1 MTQEEFREKLARL
14 VYKFVNN
21 NEDEDFEECV
31 DLEYEFDFMNNK
43 IDLNGTIVFSYSS
56 TKTLKE
62 EGYL

>member
-21 NEDEDFEECV
+21 NEDEDLEECI
-31 DLEYEFDFMNNK
+31 DLEYEFDYMNSK

-56 TKTLKE
+56 VKSLKE

>member
-21 NEDEDFEECV
+21 NEDEDLEECV
-31 DLEYEFDFMNNK
+31 DLEYDFDFMNSK
-43 IDLNGTIVFSYSS
+43 IDLNGTIVFSYGS
-56 TKTLKE
+56 TKALKE

>member
-56 TKTLKE
+56 TKTIKE

>member
-21 NEDEDFEECV
+21 NEDEDLEECV
-31 DLEYEFDFMNNK
+31 DLEYDFDFMNSK
-43 IDLNGTIVFSYSS
+43 IDLNGTIVFSYGS
-56 TKTLKE
+56 TKSLKE

>member
-1 MTQEEFREKLARL
+1 MTQEEFREKLAML

-21 NEDEDFEECV
+21 NEDEGLEECV
-31 DLEYEFDFMNNK
+31 DLEYEFDYMNSK

>member
-21 NEDEDFEECV
+21 NEDEDLEECV
-31 DLEYEFDFMNNK
+31 DLEYDFDFMNSK

-56 TKTLKE
+56 TKALKE

>member
-21 NEDEDFEECV
+21 NEDEDLEECV
-31 DLEYEFDFMNNK
+31 DLEYEFDYINSK
-43 IDLNGTIVFSYSS
+43 IDLNGTIVFSYCS
-56 TKTLKE
+56 TKSLKE

>member
-31 DLEYEFDFMNNK
+31 DLEYDFDFMNSK

-56 TKTLKE
+56 TKALKE

>member
-14 VYKFVNN
+14 VYKFINN
-21 NEDEDFEECV
+21 NEDEDLEECI
-31 DLEYEFDFMNNK
+31 DLEYEFDYMNSK

-56 TKTLKE
+56 VKSLKE

>member
-21 NEDEDFEECV
+21 NEDEDLEECV

-43 IDLNGTIVFSYSS
+43 IDLNGTIVFSYGS
-56 TKTLKE
+56 TKSLKE

>member
-21 NEDEDFEECV
+21 NEDEDLEECA
-31 DLEYEFDFMNNK
+31 DLEYEFDYMNSK
-43 IDLNGTIVFSYSS
+43 IDINGTIIFSYSS
-56 TKTLKE
+56 TKALKE

>member
-21 NEDEDFEECV
+21 NEDEDLEECV
-31 DLEYEFDFMNNK
+31 DLEYEFDFMNSK

-56 TKTLKE
+56 TKALKE

>member
-21 NEDEDFEECV
+21 NEDEDLEECV
-31 DLEYEFDFMNNK
+31 DLEYEFDFMNSK

-56 TKTLKE
+56 TKSLKE